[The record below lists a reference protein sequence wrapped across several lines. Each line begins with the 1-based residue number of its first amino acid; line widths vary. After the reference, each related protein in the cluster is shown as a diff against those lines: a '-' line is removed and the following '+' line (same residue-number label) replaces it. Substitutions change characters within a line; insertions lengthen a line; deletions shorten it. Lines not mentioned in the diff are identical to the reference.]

1 MQGSFPSPTAQDA
14 YCQLGENG
22 GKSEMMMRQSIGASN
37 HRLCDDTR
45 QCHESGFSLIEV
57 LISLVVL
64 AVGLLALA
72 ELQIFSIKGGSASNR
87 VTQATILAQNR
98 LEELRRLPYDD
109 SLLTQGQHEEGSLSG
124 TIFSQAHDVADLSS
138 TMKTVTATV
147 RWTED
152 GPHSIS
158 LTTIRAK

>member
-1 MQGSFPSPTAQDA
+1 M
-14 YCQLGENG
+14 
-22 GKSEMMMRQSIGASN
+22 KMRQSIEASN
-37 HRLCDDTR
+37 HPACDNVQR
-45 QCHESGFSLIEV
+45 GHEKGFSLIEV
-57 LISLVVL
+57 LISLIVL
-64 AVGLLALA
+64 AVGLLAVA
-72 ELQIFSIKGGSASNR
+72 DLQIFSIKGGSASNH

-98 LEELRRLPYDD
+98 LEELRSLPYDD

-124 TIFSQAHDVADLSS
+124 TIFSRAHDVADLSN

-147 RWTED
+147 RWAED